1 MDGENTTQ
9 QTEETPGVSAQEQGD
24 DFLKD
29 MDLSDVKAEEDSAGE
44 ETAEEPGTEEPAGG
58 DDANQQNSGDREE
71 GRHEDGTA
79 PGEGAQAAETKPA
92 EADQL
97 FELKHLG
104 EVKKVGKDEIVTL
117 AQKGLDYEHIRQE
130 RDTNKV
136 YRDFLQELADKQKTT
151 PESLMDTIRANLLI
165 ESEKAAGRAMD
176 QTTALERVKLDR
188 ERKEFEAERQKGAAQ
203 QEQET
208 EAAKQRREGFLQ
220 FAREYPKVDVKT
232 IPKEVWEK
240 VNAGGNLADAYAR
253 YENRALREENEKLKQ
268 NQSNREKTTGSR
280 QTAGAPSKDA
290 AFDRLWY
297 NGE

>member
-1 MDGENTTQ
+1 MDGENMTQ
-9 QTEETPGVSAQEQGD
+9 QTEETPGISAQEQGD
-24 DFLKD
+24 DFLD
-29 MDLSDVKAEEDSAGE
+29 GIDLSDVKAEEDPAGDEATE
-44 ETAEEPGTEEPAGG
+44 ESGTEGTDSG
-58 DDANQQNSGDREE
+58 DDADQQNSGDREE
-71 GRHEDGTA
+71 GQHEDGTA
-79 PGEGAQAAETKPA
+79 PKEGAQAAGTKPA

-130 RDTNKV
+130 RDSNKV

-151 PESLMDTIRANLLI
+151 PESLMDTIRANLLV
-165 ESEKAAGRAMD
+165 EDEKAAGRTMD
-176 QTTALERVKLDR
+176 QATALERVKFDR
-188 ERKEFEAERQKGAAQ
+188 ERKAFETERQKGTEQ

-208 EAAKQRREGFLQ
+208 EAAKQRRDGFLQ

-253 YENRALREENEKLKQ
+253 YENRVLREENEKLKQ
-268 NQSNREKTTGSR
+268 NQSNKEKSTGSR
-280 QTAGAPSKDA
+280 KTAGAPSKDS
-290 AFDRLWY
+290 AFDSLWY

>member
-1 MDGENTTQ
+1 MDGENMTQ
-9 QTEETPGVSAQEQGD
+9 QTEETAIAPVQEQGD
-24 DFLKD
+24 DSLD
-29 MDLSDVKAEEDSAGE
+29 DIDLSDVQAEEDSTGE
-44 ETAEEPGTEEPAGG
+44 ETTEEPVTEGTATG
-58 DDANQQNSGDREE
+58 DNADQQNSGDREE
-71 GRHEDGTA
+71 GQHKDGTA
-79 PGEGAQAAETKPA
+79 PEEGAQAAEAKPA

-130 RDTNKV
+130 RDGNKV

-151 PESLMDTIRANLLI
+151 PESLMDTIRANLLV
-165 ESEKAAGRAMD
+165 EDEKAAGRTMD
-176 QTTALERVKLDR
+176 QATALERVKLGR
-188 ERKEFEAERQKGAAQ
+188 ERKEFEAERQKGTAQ

-208 EAAKQRREGFLQ
+208 ETEKRRRDGFLQ

-253 YENRALREENEKLKQ
+253 YESRVLREENEKLKQ
-268 NQSNREKTTGSR
+268 NQSNKEKSTGSR
-280 QTAGAPSKDA
+280 KTAGAPNKDS
-290 AFDRLWY
+290 AFDNLWY